1 MSNTKLLRDPAVGLT
16 CFETPFYPPKSMA
29 LSDMAKCDSCE
40 LSFTAPINGPKT
52 INTRA
57 GMDGL
62 SIDESPLTELTYNG
76 SKFGLY
82 DTVLW
87 AKGGAHRYFKRAA
100 PYDMEMN
107 LYFRDAFNPFKII
120 AMAIPIKI
128 DDAKGNAYFTEMALQ
143 NMSVRTVS
151 LDKIISGGPVIMY
164 KGMDLRNRRFDKPT
178 QADHCY
184 SATANMT
191 WFVLQPTHI
200 SSRDAAVFRGM
211 DYLSN
216 VLPPAP
222 AHELTLERVRNMCTT
237 IDTITVRNLLAAPVP
252 DNKGIYLTRALQC
265 QRIDPNTDIKDGAVY
280 LDGSDKSKSLE
291 DELLDSSDAA
301 DAADSTKEYKKSK
314 INAGKIEDNIAMV
327 LGLIIGFA
335 CFSVLSYFLFRIIF
349 SGYIP
354 SLKALDFAYFELL
367 AHAKPPPCPP
377 VPDMGSFATVC
388 DNMAAATAST
398 AAVLKGP
405 VTQ

>member
-1 MSNTKLLRDPAVGLT
+1 MSNTKLIRDPAIGLT

-29 LSDMAKCDSCE
+29 LSDMAKCESCQ

-52 INTRA
+52 INSRA

-62 SIDESPLTELTYNG
+62 SVDESPLTELSYNG
-76 SKFGLY
+76 TKFGLY

-87 AKGGAHRYFKRAA
+87 AKGGAHRYFKAGSN
-100 PYDMEMN
+100 YDMEMN
-107 LYFRDAFNPFKII
+107 LYFRDAFNPFKMI
-120 AMAIPIKI
+120 AMAIPITI
-128 DDAKGNAYFTEMALQ
+128 DDSKGNPYFTEMALQ

-164 KGMDLRNRRFDKPT
+164 KGMDLRNRRSNKPT
-178 QADHCY
+178 EADHCY

-191 WFVLQPTHI
+191 WFVLQPTYI
-200 SSRDAAVFRGM
+200 STADATLFRSM

-222 AHELTLERVRNMCTT
+222 AHELTLERVRNMCAT
-237 IDTITVRNLLAAPVP
+237 IDTITVKGLTAPAAP

-280 LDGSDKSKSLE
+280 LDRSTHTLE
-291 DELLDSSDAA
+291 EELDS
-301 DAADSTKEYKKSK
+301 DAADSTKHVKTNG
-314 INAGKIEDNIAMV
+314 INASAIEDNIAMV
-327 LGLIIGFA
+327 LGLIIGIA
-335 CFSVLSYFLFRIIF
+335 CFSVLSYFLFRLIF

-354 SLKALDFAYFELL
+354 TIKALDFAYFNL
-367 AHAKPPPCPP
+367 AAHVKPPPCPP

-388 DNMAAATAST
+388 DNLASATAST

-405 VTQ
+405 VTK